1 MTYSLCSK
9 MHQQVS
15 FHAFQVSLQ
24 TPAEKPLGDP
34 CSAICTRWKR
44 MNIKPQNLRQRAPG
58 SPILRLR
65 HLALTR
71 WRLYRSASR
80 DKRRASLVSGS
91 TLSSRPLEAAFWRVI
106 SKGDVNDGDVSDG
119 DVSGGDISENAGDP
133 ECGGGTCMGQ
143 TNKQIQLM

>member
-1 MTYSLCSK
+1 
-9 MHQQVS
+9 
-15 FHAFQVSLQ
+15 
-24 TPAEKPLGDP
+24 
-34 CSAICTRWKR
+34 

-106 SKGDVNDGDVSDG
+106 SKGDVNEGDVGDGNVSEGGVSGGDVSDG